1 MNVIYMYCKIFIF
14 KKIIMERGKD
24 YFKKILWWKREKD
37 CLNFF
42 GIMIYFFKCESRNDN
57 MRFFIFLKFKME

>member
-24 YFKKILWWKREKD
+24 YFKKILWWKEKKD
-37 CLNFF
+37 CLKFF
-42 GIMIYFFKCESRNDN
+42 GIMMYFF
-57 MRFFIFLKFKME
+57 